1 MEFKQIN
8 KPSKS
13 LQHFHEKDS
22 NMDEK
27 FSKEIEILK
36 KQQQSSGNGGHEKLN
51 KTTRSDGICLQF

>member
-1 MEFKQIN
+1 
-8 KPSKS
+8 
-13 LQHFHEKDS
+13 
-22 NMDEK
+22 MDEK